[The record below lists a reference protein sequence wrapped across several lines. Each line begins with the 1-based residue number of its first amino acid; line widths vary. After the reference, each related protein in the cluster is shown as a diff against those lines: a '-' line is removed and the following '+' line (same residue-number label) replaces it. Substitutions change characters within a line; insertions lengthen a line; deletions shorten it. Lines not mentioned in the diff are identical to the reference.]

1 MNNLFENQT
10 GMHKGDYAAL
20 KINLIYCELLFQ
32 NQQYQ
37 GGKNW
42 GYTENFMLL
51 AAQISELLYS
61 VLEILSF

>member
-1 MNNLFENQT
+1 
-10 GMHKGDYAAL
+10 MHKGDYAAL

>member
-1 MNNLFENQT
+1 
-10 GMHKGDYAAL
+10 MHKGDYAAL

-51 AAQISELLYS
+51 VVSNLRTTVFCFGNIELLK
-61 VLEILSF
+61 